1 MIHEELMEVEIILNQ
16 LNESFAI
23 QLDEYREFL
32 ACSYSLINSNTFL
45 RQELID
51 LLHLYLA
58 FSPDYHLRSSF
69 DVLIDDFFLFSGNVT
84 GEDMIK
90 MCRGG
95 TKHTTKGIHVR
106 NLLFGIHETSYMP
119 NNISSRFLRLQNV
132 SVPIRNMAR
141 KMHQFVTDVQCITL
155 ELDTNMR
162 KRERIEKEV
171 RGDDHECQ
179 FFMSPPV
186 PSSPQT

>member
-1 MIHEELMEVEIILNQ
+1 MEVEIILNQ

-32 ACSYSLINSNTFL
+32 KCSSSMVNSNTFL

-69 DVLIDDFFLFSGNVT
+69 DTLIDGFFFPSIDVT
-84 GEDMIK
+84 GEDMISLCK
-90 MCRGG
+90 GG
-95 TKHTTKGIHVR
+95 NGITKKGIHVR
-106 NLLFGIHETSYMP
+106 NLLFGIHEATYMP
-119 NNISSRFLRLQNV
+119 NSISSRFLRLNNI
-132 SVPIRNMAR
+132 STPILNMAR

-162 KRERIEKEV
+162 RREMIENEASE
-171 RGDDHECQ
+171 DDHGCQ

-186 PSSPQT
+186 PSSPHL